1 MNLFWNTINL
11 TIAGFA
17 LYSNLTSDYGLLSGN
32 KLLEMQAKSQRI
44 FLINGALDVGYIAT
58 GFLLKYLGPRYP
70 KNEER
75 LKGYG
80 DSVILQG
87 SFLFV
92 FDMVM
97 YGLHRS
103 HRTDF
108 LQQISFSP
116 MQDALGISLSF
127 NF

>member
-58 GFLLKYLGPRYP
+58 GFIRVELGFETTTLLAFTHQLANTACITIHDLLYC
-70 KNEER
+70 
-75 LKGYG
+75 
-80 DSVILQG
+80 
-87 SFLFV
+87 SF
-92 FDMVM
+92 
-97 YGLHRS
+97 
-103 HRTDF
+103 
-108 LQQISFSP
+108 
-116 MQDALGISLSF
+116 
-127 NF
+127 